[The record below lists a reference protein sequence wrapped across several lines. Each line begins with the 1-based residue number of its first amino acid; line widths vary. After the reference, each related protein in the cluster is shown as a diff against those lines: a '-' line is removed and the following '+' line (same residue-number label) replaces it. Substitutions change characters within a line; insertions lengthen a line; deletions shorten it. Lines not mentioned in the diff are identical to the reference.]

1 MKKYLYTFLILIFC
15 FLLSSFSLIILSPFN
30 KVQISEDK
38 SYVNSQKL
46 YAVIDA
52 VQNYSA
58 DIEKTGNEVID
69 RLAYILASSMAVD
82 FSDVQ
87 NGIEQN
93 PDSIEITAYFIDYNK
108 AYFRNNTEFD
118 FAAYSQYTNLLSSD
132 AMVQAYNMASD
143 ISLYT
148 LERKITVTFS
158 EADDDLF
165 QAAIFN
171 TDDMQQISKECLE
184 AAQNIYSDYISK
196 SDMSTAFLLESI
208 KTLPLDS
215 IADVYNEANP
225 ETPIQEEW
233 QKSLFASYARYYLSS
248 MVIDDIL
255 ISSSD
260 SKTYKASIDYKTEH
274 GDTTITHVFNNR
286 LDEYYETKQPPADKM
301 TVTIDFAS
309 ELSLYQYNDTSD
321 LYSKTFDF
329 TYTQNLNDF
338 VINNDFYIEI
348 GNDIYE
354 EYTAYESILNNFYP
368 MMENGYFF
376 IEMPYGETTVSY
388 DNTGSTRYRQLDM

>member
-1 MKKYLYTFLILIFC
+1 
-15 FLLSSFSLIILSPFN
+15 
-30 KVQISEDK
+30 
-38 SYVNSQKL
+38 
-46 YAVIDA
+46 
-52 VQNYSA
+52 
-58 DIEKTGNEVID
+58 
-69 RLAYILASSMAVD
+69 
-82 FSDVQ
+82 
-87 NGIEQN
+87 
-93 PDSIEITAYFIDYNK
+93 
-108 AYFRNNTEFD
+108 
-118 FAAYSQYTNLLSSD
+118 
-132 AMVQAYNMASD
+132 
-143 ISLYT
+143 
-148 LERKITVTFS
+148 
-158 EADDDLF
+158 
-165 QAAIFN
+165 
-171 TDDMQQISKECLE
+171 MQQISKECLE

-274 GDTTITHVFNNR
+274 GDTTITHVFNNL

-348 GNDIYE
+348 VNDIYE

-376 IEMPYGETTVSY
+376 IERPYGETTVIY
-388 DNTGSTRYRQLDM
+388 DNTGSTRYRQLDIEITGNTDCYIKFYSYNTVNDTYDDTILIAYIKSGDSLQVFLDEGDYVFKYATGEKWYGDVHLFSDEGQYFAGSNVISVHEYMMTTTIELGSFEDGSVSAHSQTPDEF